1 MSLCLK
7 QIACCY
13 PVTLSSPN
21 GLSARKAGY
30 PMYFS
35 NPRTDRFTRKRA
47 TPGDLIP
54 PFFFRLRDVRES
66 YCPVMTS
73 LSCRHRPYYLW
84 ACVSLVTTTCRHPMQ
99 LCCAIFY
106 QFLFLLSRVNLLHP
120 GIPAHTRKIQ
130 VGSTCRPGH
139 SAVPSRGNHRLH
151 PPTTHRSFRRIV
163 VVSCQKPFGRYSGL

>member
-106 QFLFLLSRVNLLHP
+106 QFLLFLSRVNLFSSRSPPYTKAAPGSEHP
-120 GIPAHTRKIQ
+120 IRAH
-130 VGSTCRPGH
+130 GH
-139 SAVPSRGNHRLH
+139 SFPANGCFH
-151 PPTTHRSFRRIV
+151 PPPPPSDALGATGRS
-163 VVSCQKPFGRYSGL
+163 C